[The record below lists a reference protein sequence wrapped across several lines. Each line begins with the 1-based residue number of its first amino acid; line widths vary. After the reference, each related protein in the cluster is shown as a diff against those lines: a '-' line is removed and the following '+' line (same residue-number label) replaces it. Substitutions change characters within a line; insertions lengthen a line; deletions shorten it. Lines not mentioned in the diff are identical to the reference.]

1 MQQERNMQLLSRQ
14 QALKQSGVTEDLKF
28 DHYEKNL
35 NWYD

>member
-1 MQQERNMQLLSRQ
+1 M
-14 QALKQSGVTEDLKF
+14 KQSGVTEDLKF